1 MISPFVLHQPD
12 SIEAVGSLLSRYGSD
27 AKLLA
32 GGTELILL
40 FKLGL
45 ASSPHIIDLKKVA
58 GLSRMEFDVER
69 QVLRIGALVTHRW
82 IEQSP
87 VVKDHFPLLVE
98 MERTLANVRI
108 RNVGTLAGNLCFAEP
123 HADPGTLPLAY
134 GAKVRARSTRGER
147 LLDLADFFVDYYR
160 TALTDD
166 EVVTTIEVSKL
177 PPNFSAVYLR
187 FCQAERPMANVAV
200 GVGWN
205 DGVARD
211 VRLALGCVGSKPFR
225 VAAVEE
231 SLQGKT
237 AGEIAAESAKV
248 AEQAARLCDPLE
260 DLWGSVEYKR
270 QVVKALVMDGLSR
283 VLRENKTNG

>member
-1 MISPFVLHQPD
+1 MILPFALHQPD
-12 SIEAVGSLLSRYGSD
+12 SVEAAGSLLSRYGSD

-32 GGTELILL
+32 GGSELILL
-40 FKLGL
+40 FKMGL
-45 ASSPHIIDLKKVA
+45 TSSPHIIDLKKVP
-58 GLSRMEFDVER
+58 GLSGMEFDAES
-69 QVLRIGALVTHRW
+69 QVLSIGALVTHRW

-87 VVKDHFPLLVE
+87 VVRDHFPLLVD

-123 HADPGTLPLAY
+123 HADPATLLLAY

-147 LLDLADFFVDYYR
+147 LVDLGDFFVDYYR
-160 TALTDD
+160 TALTED
-166 EVVTTIEVSKL
+166 ELVTTIEVSKF
-177 PPNFSAVYLR
+177 PPNFRAAYLR
-187 FCQAERPMANVAV
+187 FCPAERPMANVAV
-200 GVGWN
+200 GIGWN

-211 VRLALGCVGSKPFR
+211 VRVALGCVGSKPFR
-225 VAAVEE
+225 VTEVEE
-231 SLQGKT
+231 NLQGKT

-248 AEQAARLCDPLE
+248 AEEAARLCDPLE

-283 VLRENKTNG
+283 VAGETTNHG

>member
-12 SIEAVGSLLSRYGSD
+12 SVEAAGSLLSRYGSD

-32 GGTELILL
+32 GGSELILL

-45 ASSPHIIDLKKVA
+45 TSSPHIIDLKKVA
-58 GLSRMEFDVER
+58 GLSGIEFDAES

-87 VVKDHFPLLVE
+87 VVRDHFPLLVE

-123 HADPGTLPLAY
+123 HADPGTLLLAH

-160 TALTDD
+160 TALAED

-177 PPNFSAVYLR
+177 PPNSNAVYLR
-187 FCQAERPMANVAV
+187 FCPAERPMANVAV
-200 GVGWN
+200 GIGWN
-205 DGVARD
+205 NGVARD
-211 VRLALGCVGSKPFR
+211 VRVALGCVGSKPFR
-225 VAAVEE
+225 VAEAEE

-248 AEQAARLCDPLE
+248 AEEAARLCDPLE

-270 QVVKALVMDGLSR
+270 QVVKALVTEGLTRVSR
-283 VLRENKTNG
+283 EKTSHG